1 MNGTGNRRIARQLLR
16 HALAGALA
24 LPAAAW
30 AQAPDSGAIG
40 EALRSAAEPMVAPL
54 ARRGVAAGRAS
65 LHELYDARGYQPL
78 WTSSGRPTAAAGA
91 VVAFLRTVEQRG
103 LRPADYDAVPLG
115 IEAAALTAVDPA
127 MRDAPRIARFDLSM
141 SRAVMQLLAHLHAGR
156 VDPRALRF
164 ELPETH
170 RATDLV
176 ALTVAVSEAAD
187 PAAAIAA
194 AEPRYA
200 GYAALLGGLARY
212 RSLAADSTLRAPA
225 LPASPVR
232 PGDALGTVPAL
243 RRFLT
248 ALGDYPA
255 TRDSAVPADSTRY
268 TPDLV
273 TAVERFQRRHSL
285 EPDGVIG
292 RETVRQLR
300 LPLTQRV
307 RQIELTLERWRW
319 LPDVP
324 PERYAVVN
332 IPGFHL
338 LVFEHDST
346 AAHPLLEMSV
356 IVGQAAGRHGT
367 PIFTGT
373 MEEVVFRPFWDVPPS
388 IARKEL
394 IPRIRREPGYF
405 DSEGFEIVR
414 GGADDAPPYAPTG
427 DNLDRVLAGT
437 LRLRQRPGGLNALGL
452 VKFVFPN
459 SHNVY
464 LHGTPAQ
471 ELFARTRR
479 DFSHGCIRIANP
491 VALAELVLR
500 DQPGWGP
507 AAIDSAMHGD
517 RSIHVRVADPVAVF
531 ILYATAVARPDGS
544 VSFYPDLYRH
554 DAALARTL
562 QLASRSAHRG
572 PVAPDSGLGARA
584 LSHR

>member
-1 MNGTGNRRIARQLLR
+1 MSGSGNRWIARGVLLS
-16 HALAGALA
+16 ALAGACV
-24 LPAAAW
+24 LPVAGG
-30 AQAPDSGAIG
+30 AQAPDSATIG
-40 EALRSAAEPMVAPL
+40 DALRALAEPQAAPL
-54 ARRGVAAGRAS
+54 ARRGVATGRAS
-65 LHELYDARGYQPL
+65 LRAVYAGNGFQPL
-78 WTSSGRPTAAAGA
+78 WTAGGRPTAQALA
-91 VVAFLRTVEQRG
+91 VIALLRTVDERG
-103 LRPADYDAVPLG
+103 LRPADYDALPLG
-115 IEAAALTAVDPA
+115 EEGAALSGANPPVT
-127 MRDAPRIARFDLSM
+127 DASRVARFDLAM
-141 SRAVMQLLAHLHAGR
+141 SRAVMRLLAQLHAGR
-156 VDPRALRF
+156 VDPHDLRF

-170 RATDLV
+170 RDADLATL
-176 ALTVAVSEAAD
+176 AIAVSSAGD

-212 RSLAADSTLRAPA
+212 RALAADTTVRAPA
-225 LPASPVR
+225 LPAISVR
-232 PGDALGTVPAL
+232 PGGALGAAPAL

-248 ALGDYPA
+248 ALGDYRPVS
-255 TRDSAVPADSTRY
+255 DSAVPADSARY
-268 TPDLV
+268 TPELV
-273 TAVERFQRRHSL
+273 AAVEAFQRRHSL

-300 LPLTQRV
+300 IPLAQRV
-307 RQIELTLERWRW
+307 EQIELTLERWRW

-332 IPGFHL
+332 IPGFRL
-338 LVFEHDST
+338 LMFEHDST

-367 PIFTGT
+367 PIFTDT

-394 IPRIRREPGYF
+394 IPLIRREPGYF

-414 GGADDAPPYAPTG
+414 GGADDAAPYPPTS
-427 DNLDRVLAGT
+427 DNLDRVAAGT
-437 LRLRQRPGGLNALGL
+437 LRLRQRPGGINALGL

-459 SHNVY
+459 SYNVY

-500 DQPGWGP
+500 DQPGWDP

-517 RSIHVRVADPVAVF
+517 RTVHVRIDHPVAVF
-531 ILYATAVARPDGS
+531 ILYATAVARADGS

-554 DAALARTL
+554 DAALARAL
-562 QLASRSAHRG
+562 QRAGRSAR
-572 PVAPDSGLGARA
+572 
-584 LSHR
+584 